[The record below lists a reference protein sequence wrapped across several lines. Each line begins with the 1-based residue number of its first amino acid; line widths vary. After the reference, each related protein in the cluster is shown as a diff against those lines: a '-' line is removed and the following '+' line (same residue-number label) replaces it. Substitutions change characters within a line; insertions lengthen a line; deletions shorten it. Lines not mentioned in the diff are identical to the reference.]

1 MERDMEEIKNI
12 KINIGIGTIIKI
24 IIVLAVALAV
34 YLLRNTVLV
43 LLTAVVIASAVNPA
57 ANWFTKFK
65 IPRVLAVLL
74 VYIVA
79 FGIILGTLFFF
90 LPPLFDDFS
99 DIAFKIPAQINTLI
113 NDNPTWS
120 TAITLFGDFSTKFS
134 VQDIV
139 GSGLFS
145 SSLPKNAIDLTRAIF
160 ASVLNLVLIVVISF
174 YLAVQ
179 KNGVEN
185 FLRVIIPSSR
195 EEYVIDLWQRT
206 EIKIGRWMQ
215 GQLILAVIIGP
226 LVFLGLTLF
235 QVKYALTLAIIAS
248 VFEIIPIFGPILS
261 AVPAVIFGFGDSV
274 TLGLILIGFYLIIHQ
289 FENHLLY
296 PLVVKKIIGVNPLIV
311 IMSLIVGY
319 ELAGFLGIILAVPLA
334 TLLME
339 LVSDIEKSKH
349 LNV

>member
-1 MERDMEEIKNI
+1 MEELKNV
-12 KINIGIGTIIKI
+12 KINISAATIVKVVI
-24 IIVLAVALAV
+24 ILAVAAV
-34 YLLRNTVLV
+34 VYFLRSTVLV
-43 LLTAVVIASAVNPA
+43 LLTAVVVASAVDPA
-57 ANWFTKFK
+57 ASWFAKFK

-74 VYIVA
+74 VYVIA
-79 FGIILGTLFFF
+79 FGIIIGTLFFF

-99 DIAFKIPAQINTLI
+99 DIAFKIPAQLNTLI
-113 NDNPTWS
+113 NNNSTWS
-120 TAITLFGDFSTKFS
+120 SAVALFGNFSTKFS

-139 GSGLFS
+139 GSGLFN
-145 SSLPKNAIDLTRAIF
+145 SSLHGNAIDLTRAIF
-160 ASVLNLVLIVVISF
+160 SSLLDFILIVVISF

-185 FLRVIIPSSR
+185 FLRVIIPSRR
-195 EEYVIDLWQRT
+195 EEYIINLWQRT
-206 EIKIGRWMQ
+206 EVKIGRWMQ

-235 QVKYALTLAIIAS
+235 QVKYALTLAIVAS

-261 AVPAVIFGFGDSV
+261 AVPAVIFGFGESA

-296 PLVVKKIIGVNPLIV
+296 PLVVKKIIGVNPLVV
-311 IMSLIVGY
+311 IISLIVGY
-319 ELAGFLGIILAVPLA
+319 ELVGFLGIILAVPLA

-339 LVSDIEKSKH
+339 LVSDIEKNKRT
-349 LNV
+349 NV

>member
-1 MERDMEEIKNI
+1 MEEIKNI
-12 KINIGIGTIIKI
+12 RLNISTATIIKVVV
-24 IIVLAVALAV
+24 VLAVAGII
-34 YLLRNTVLV
+34 YFLRSTVLV
-43 LLTAVVIASAVNPA
+43 LLTAAVVASAVDPA

-65 IPRVLAVLL
+65 IPRVFSVLV
-74 VYIVA
+74 VYLVA
-79 FGIILGTLFFF
+79 FSIIFGTFF
-90 LPPLFDDFS
+90 LPPLFEDFS
-99 DIAFKIPAQINTLI
+99 DIAFKIPAQINALI
-113 NDNPTWS
+113 NSNATWS
-120 TAITLFGDFSTKFS
+120 TAVSLFGNFSTKFS
-134 VQDIV
+134 VQDIIN
-139 GSGLFS
+139 SGLFNAS
-145 SSLPKNAIDLTRAIF
+145 SSKTAIDLTRSIF
-160 ASVLNLVLIVVISF
+160 GSILNFILIVVISF

-185 FLRVIIPSSR
+185 FLRIIIPSR
-195 EEYVIDLWQRT
+195 HEEYVINLWQRT

-215 GQLILAVIIGP
+215 GQLVLSVIIGP

-235 QVKYALTLAIIAS
+235 QVKYALTLAIVAS

-261 AVPAVIFGFGDSV
+261 AVPAVIFGFGDSA
-274 TLGLILIGFYLIIHQ
+274 TLGFILIGFYLIIHQ

-311 IMSLIVGY
+311 IISLIVGY
-319 ELAGFLGIILAVPLA
+319 ELFGYLGIILAVPLA